1 MKDLIKLIDAFTKY
15 GNDIIN
21 DNDNDNVKV
30 YDLTT
35 DEGIKGY
42 NKQLDELSETDLDF
56 LNDFGIDAK
65 KLIKEMRNLGNHIYE
80 SNKEDETPVQQQLDR
95 KTVDHTDTEKI
106 ERPSDKLSVDQKL
119 QLHKITQEY
128 VDTMIKPY
136 NKGQLTNNQINDAY
150 AGLFEFAAWIMK
162 R

>member
-1 MKDLIKLIDAFTKY
+1 MKDLIKLIDAFIKHA
-15 GNDIIN
+15 
-21 DNDNDNVKV
+21 NDNDNVKV
-30 YDLTT
+30 YDLST

-42 NKQLDELSETDLDF
+42 NKQLDKLSETDLDF

-80 SNKEDETPVQQQLDR
+80 SNKKDETPAQQQLDR

-128 VDTMIKPY
+128 VDTMIRPY
-136 NKGQLTNNQINDAY
+136 SKGKLTNNQINDAY

>member
-1 MKDLIKLIDAFTKY
+1 MKDLIKLIDAFIKY
-15 GNDIIN
+15 A
-21 DNDNDNVKV
+21 NDNDNVKV

-35 DEGIKGY
+35 DEGIKDY
-42 NKQLDELSETDLDF
+42 NKQLDDLDKTDLDF

-65 KLIKEMRNLGNHIYE
+65 KLIKEMRNLANHIYE
-80 SNKEDETPVQQQLDR
+80 SNKEDEEPAQKQLDR

-136 NKGQLTNNQINDAY
+136 SKGQLTNNQINDAY

>member
-1 MKDLIKLIDAFTKY
+1 MKDLIKLIDTFTKY
-15 GNDIIN
+15 GNDN
-21 DNDNDNVKV
+21 NNNVKV
-30 YDLTT
+30 YDLST

-42 NKQLDELSETDLDF
+42 NKQLDKLSETDLDF

-65 KLIKEMRNLGNHIYE
+65 KFIKEMRNLGNHIYE
-80 SNKEDETPVQQQLDR
+80 SNKEDETPAQQQLDR

-128 VDTMIKPY
+128 VDTMIRPY
-136 NKGQLTNNQINDAY
+136 SKGKLTNNQINDAY

>member
-1 MKDLIKLIDAFTKY
+1 MKDLIKFIDAFTKY
-15 GNDIIN
+15 R
-21 DNDNDNVKV
+21 NDNDNVKV
-30 YDLTT
+30 YDLST
-35 DEGIKGY
+35 DEGFKEY
-42 NKQLDELSETDLDF
+42 NKRLEELSETNLDF
-56 LNDFGIDAK
+56 LKDFGIDVNK
-65 KLIKEMRNLGNHIYE
+65 FIKEMRELGNHIYE
-80 SNKEDETPVQQQLDR
+80 SNKEDETPAQQQLDR
-95 KTVDHTDTEKI
+95 KTVDHTDNENF

-136 NKGQLTNNQINDAY
+136 SNGQLNNAQINDAY

>member
-1 MKDLIKLIDAFTKY
+1 MKDLIKLIDAFMKY
-15 GNDIIN
+15 A
-21 DNDNDNVKV
+21 NDNDNVKV
-30 YDLTT
+30 YDLST

-42 NKQLDELSETDLDF
+42 NKQLDKLSETDLDF
-56 LNDFGIDAK
+56 LNYFGIDTK

-128 VDTMIKPY
+128 VDTMIRPY
-136 NKGQLTNNQINDAY
+136 SKGKLTNNQINDAY

>member
-15 GNDIIN
+15 GNDIIS

-35 DEGIKGY
+35 DEGIKDY
-42 NKQLDELSETDLDF
+42 NKQLDDLDKTDLDF

-80 SNKEDETPVQQQLDR
+80 SNKEDEEPAQKQLDR

-136 NKGQLTNNQINDAY
+136 SKGQLTNNQINDAY

>member
-1 MKDLIKLIDAFTKY
+1 MKDLIKFIEAFTKY
-15 GNDIIN
+15 RNG
-21 DNDNDNVKV
+21 NDNVKV
-30 YDLTT
+30 YDLST
-35 DEGIKGY
+35 DEGFKEY
-42 NKQLDELSETDLDF
+42 NKRLDELSETDLDF
-56 LNDFGIDAK
+56 LNDFGIDVNK
-65 KLIKEMRNLGNHIYE
+65 FIKEMRELGNHIYE
-80 SNKEDETPVQQQLDR
+80 SNKEDETPAQQQLDR
-95 KTVDHTDTEKI
+95 KTVDHTDNEI
-106 ERPSDKLSVDQKL
+106 FERPSDKLSVDQKL

>member
-15 GNDIIN
+15 GNDIIT

-35 DEGIKGY
+35 DEGIKDY

-80 SNKEDETPVQQQLDR
+80 SNKEDEEQVQQQLDR
-95 KTVDHTDTEKI
+95 KTVDHTDNEKF

-136 NKGQLTNNQINDAY
+136 NNGQLNNAQINDAY
-150 AGLFEFAAWIMK
+150 AGLFEFAAWIMN

>member
-15 GNDIIN
+15 GNDIIT
-21 DNDNDNVKV
+21 DNDSDNVKV

-35 DEGIKGY
+35 DEGIKDY

-80 SNKEDETPVQQQLDR
+80 SNKEDEDQVQQQLDC
-95 KTVDHTDTEKI
+95 KTVDHTDDEKF
-106 ERPSDKLSVDQKL
+106 ERPSDKLTVDQKL

-136 NKGQLTNNQINDAY
+136 SKGQLNNAQINDAY
-150 AGLFEFAAWIMK
+150 AGLFEFAAWIMN

>member
-1 MKDLIKLIDAFTKY
+1 MKDLIKLIDTFTKY
-15 GNDIIN
+15 G
-21 DNDNDNVKV
+21 NDNDNVKV
-30 YDLTT
+30 YDLST

-42 NKQLDELSETDLDF
+42 NKQLDKLSETDLDF

-80 SNKEDETPVQQQLDR
+80 SNKEDETPQQQLDR
-95 KTVDHTDTEKI
+95 KTVDHTDNEI
-106 ERPSDKLSVDQKL
+106 FERPSDKLSVDQKL

-128 VDTMIKPY
+128 VDTMIRPY
-136 NKGQLTNNQINDAY
+136 SKGQLTNNQINDAY
-150 AGLFEFAAWIMK
+150 AGFFEFAAWIMK

>member
-15 GNDIIN
+15 GNDIIT
-21 DNDNDNVKV
+21 DNDSDNVKV

-35 DEGIKGY
+35 DEGIKDY

-80 SNKEDETPVQQQLDR
+80 SNKEDEDQVQQQLDR
-95 KTVDHTDTEKI
+95 KTVDHTDDEKF
-106 ERPSDKLSVDQKL
+106 ERPSDKLTVDQKL

-136 NKGQLTNNQINDAY
+136 SKGQLNNAQINDAY

>member
-1 MKDLIKLIDAFTKY
+1 MKDLIKLIDAFMKY
-15 GNDIIN
+15 A
-21 DNDNDNVKV
+21 NDNDNVKV
-30 YDLTT
+30 YDLST

-42 NKQLDELSETDLDF
+42 NKQLDKLSETDLDF
-56 LNDFGIDAK
+56 LNDFGIDTK

-80 SNKEDETPVQQQLDR
+80 SNKEDEKPAQHQLDR
-95 KTVDHTDTEKI
+95 KTVDHTVDEKF

-136 NKGQLTNNQINDAY
+136 NNGQLNNAQINDAY
-150 AGLFEFAAWIMK
+150 AGLFEFAAWIMN

>member
-15 GNDIIN
+15 GNN
-21 DNDNDNVKV
+21 NDNVKV
-30 YDLTT
+30 YDLST

-80 SNKEDETPVQQQLDR
+80 SNKEDEKPVQQQLDR
-95 KTVDHTDTEKI
+95 KTVDHTDNEKF

-119 QLHKITQEY
+119 QLHKITQED
-128 VDTMIKPY
+128 VDKMIKPD
-136 NKGQLTNNQINDAY
+136 NRGELTNNQIKDGY